1 MKKLIIAIDGHS
13 SCGKSSLAKELAKR
27 MNYTYI
33 DSGAMYRAITYFFI
47 KNDIDINDKD
57 EISQALSKIKIE
69 FKNVNGV
76 VNTFLNGENIEEQ
89 IRSIE
94 VANYVSKIAEIP
106 EIRKNLVAQQ
116 QAMGKEKGIIM
127 DGRDIGTV
135 VFPNA
140 ELKIFLTASQDVR
153 TQRRLA
159 EMKAKNIQITYE
171 DVRDNLL
178 KRDKIDSERSDSPLK
193 QAQDAILIDN
203 SALSIDD
210 VADLIEK
217 KVEKFAK

>member
-69 FKNVNGV
+69 FKNVNGI

-193 QAQDAILIDN
+193 QAQDAILIAN

-210 VADLIEK
+210 VADLIEE
-217 KVEKFAK
+217 KVEKFTK